1 MKVSRFLTAWLDF
14 GIIFPT
20 INGIRKIPKSRK
32 SAFWSRASASLSPV
46 TKSMECRFTKNPP
59 IPPQAYKGTLNM
71 IGLNSNVRF

>member
-1 MKVSRFLTAWLDF
+1 MARFRD
-14 GIIFPT
+14 IFPT

-32 SAFWSRASASLSPV
+32 SAFLVNPSIGFVIAGHQ
-46 TKSMECRFTKNPP
+46 SMECRFTKNPP